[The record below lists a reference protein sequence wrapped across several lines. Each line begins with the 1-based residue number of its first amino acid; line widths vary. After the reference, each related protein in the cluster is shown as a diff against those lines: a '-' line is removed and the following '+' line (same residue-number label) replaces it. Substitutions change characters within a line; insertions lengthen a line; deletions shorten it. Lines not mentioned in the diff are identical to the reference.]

1 VGTTYTTPVSTFTTL
16 SNNADLGNLL
26 VNTATYS
33 PAFSSSVT
41 SYTSEVPRSVAS
53 VTVTP
58 TAAHAN
64 AVINARING
73 GTFAPVTFGSASG
86 SLALN
91 LGNNTIDV
99 QVTAQDGTTQKTYS
113 VAVKRLTYLEAWRRL
128 HFNTLTSTGNAA
140 DNFTPQNDGL
150 PNLLKFATAM
160 NPEVNGVSPTGIV
173 KNGSTLEFTYP
184 RSLEAKVECTFIVEW
199 SETLQAGSWSAVGV
213 SEQVLSTT
221 STLEQVKASLP
232 AGTLGRRFVR
242 LRVTNP

>member
-1 VGTTYTTPVSTFTTL
+1 
-16 SNNADLGNLL
+16 
-26 VNTATYS
+26 
-33 PAFSSSVT
+33 
-41 SYTSEVPRSVAS
+41 
-53 VTVTP
+53 VTP
-58 TAAHAN
+58 SAVQAN

-73 GTFAPVTFGSASG
+73 GTYAPVTSGSASG

-91 LGNNTIDV
+91 LGTNTIDV